1 MMPGESRPFRRPITA
16 QEAVL
21 AELRT
26 WIVTRRLAPG
36 DPIRQDAIAADLGVS
51 RVPVREALKILE
63 GEGHVAYRPHRGYSV
78 IDLEFSDLV
87 EIYRIRQLLED
98 EAVRISV
105 PKLGEEEFER
115 MEEAMADMERASRD
129 DDLIYLTAANRRFH
143 FTTFEAA
150 SMPRL
155 QHYIRVLWDSSD
167 PYRSMYFIDPEHRA
181 TVNQEHRDI
190 MAAVRSR
197 RIDDLLK
204 LLERHREN
212 AVAGLHDVLG
222 PTRQTHGLRGMDGD
236 G

>member
-222 PTRQTHGLRGMDGD
+222 PSRQTQPLRGIDGD